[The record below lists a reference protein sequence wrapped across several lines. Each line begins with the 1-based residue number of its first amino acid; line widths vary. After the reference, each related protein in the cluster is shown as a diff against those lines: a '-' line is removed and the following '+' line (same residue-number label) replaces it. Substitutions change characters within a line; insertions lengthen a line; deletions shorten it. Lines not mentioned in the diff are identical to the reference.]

1 MTASTTKGYIGM
13 GMEGPIATW
22 YANTTKSQMP
32 DFQRLA
38 YLISETAPQGGKAL
52 EVAPG
57 PGYLAIEL
65 ARLGRQSVVGLDIS
79 ASFVRIARQK
89 AAAAGVH
96 VDFQQ
101 GNASQMPFGGNS
113 FDFIVCRA
121 AFKNFADPIGALN
134 EMYRVLKPGGQ
145 AIINDLRNDA
155 SETEVN
161 RHVDSMGLSAV
172 SSLFTKGAFKFMLL
186 KRAYTTDA
194 FQALVAQSR
203 FGSADIQRDG
213 IGMDVW
219 LKKV

>member
-1 MTASTTKGYIGM
+1 MTAATTKGYVGM

-22 YANTTKSQMP
+22 YADTTKSQMP

-38 YLISETAPQGGKAL
+38 RLISETAPQNGKAL

-65 ARLGRQSVVGLDIS
+65 ARLGRQHVVGLDIS

-89 AAAAGVH
+89 AAAAGIH

-101 GNASQMPFGGNS
+101 GNASQMPFGDNS

-121 AFKNFADPIGALN
+121 AFKNFADPVGALN
-134 EMYRVLKPGGQ
+134 EMYRVLKPSGQ
-145 AIINDLRNDA
+145 AVINDLRNDA
-155 SETEVN
+155 SEAEVN
-161 RHVDSMGLSAV
+161 RHVDGMGLNPV
-172 SSLFTKGAFKFMLL
+172 NSLFTKAAFKFMLL

-194 FQALVAQSR
+194 FRALVAQSR
-203 FGSADIQRDG
+203 FGTTDIQLDG
-213 IGMDVW
+213 IGMDIW

>member
-22 YANTTKSQMP
+22 YANSTRSQMP

-38 YLISETAPQGGKAL
+38 RRISETAPRGGRAL

-89 AAAAGVH
+89 AAEAGVR

-101 GNASQMPFGGNS
+101 GNASQMPFGDNS

-121 AFKNFADPIGALN
+121 AFKNFADPVGALN
-134 EMYRVLKPGGQ
+134 EMHRVLKAGGQ
-145 AIINDLRNDA
+145 ALINDLRNDA
-155 SETEVN
+155 SEADVN
-161 RHVDSMGLSAV
+161 QHVDSMGLSTV
-172 SSLFTKGAFKFMLL
+172 NSLLTKGAFKFMLL
-186 KRAYTTDA
+186 KRAYTVDA
-194 FQALVAQSR
+194 FGALVAQSR
-203 FGSADIQRDG
+203 FGAANIQREG
-213 IGMDVW
+213 IGMDIW
-219 LKKV
+219 LEKV